1 MSSASRTRIGGRPAT
16 WRVDKRART
25 TQRNRAAI
33 VTAARESFCEIGYG
47 ASTVR
52 DIMRRT
58 DLASG
63 TFYNYYTDKASVLRD
78 IVDEFSARV
87 RHRVHTT
94 RMEAQSLEELL
105 RSAFR
110 ACFELYAEDH
120 FMTTLLARNAGEV
133 RELTS
138 ADVLEPAI
146 AELARDLRTKAAEI
160 ALPDVDVDRVSRAA
174 VALATELGF
183 DMIQQRPVDVDGTTE
198 FVTQLMLG
206 GIERL
211 AAAGARSGGGQRRR
225 AQP

>member
-1 MSSASRTRIGGRPAT
+1 MSDSMAAKTGSRPSA
-16 WRVDKRART
+16 WRLDKRART

-33 VTAARESFCEIGYG
+33 VAAARESFCDVGYG

-78 IVDEFSARV
+78 LIDEFSARI

-94 RMEAQSLEELL
+94 RMEARSLEELL

-110 ACFELYAEDH
+110 ACFEQYAEDR

-138 ADVLEPAI
+138 TSVLEPAI
-146 AELARDLRTKAAEI
+146 AELADDLRAKAAEI

-183 DMIQQRPVDVDGTTE
+183 DMIQQRPIDVDGTTE

-206 GIERL
+206 GVQRL
-211 AAAGARSGGGQRRR
+211 ASARLTRNGRRGGH
-225 AQP
+225 

>member
-1 MSSASRTRIGGRPAT
+1 MGVSPRAKGGRRTAA
-16 WRVDKRART
+16 WRLDKRART

-33 VTAARESFCEIGYG
+33 LAAARESFCEVGYG

-63 TFYNYYTDKASVLRD
+63 TFYNYYTDKASVLHD
-78 IVDEFSARV
+78 LIDEFSARI
-87 RHRVHTT
+87 RHRVHDA
-94 RMEAQSLEELL
+94 RMEAQSLEEML

-110 ACFELYAEDH
+110 ACFELYAEDR
-120 FMTTLLARNAGEV
+120 FMTTLFARNAGEV

-138 ADVLEPAI
+138 ANVLEPAI
-146 AELARDLRTKAAEI
+146 AELARDLRAKAAEI
-160 ALPDVDVDRVSRAA
+160 ALPDVDIDRVSRAA

-183 DMIQQRPVDVDGTTE
+183 HMIQQRPVDVEGTTE
-198 FVTQLMLG
+198 FVTQIMLG

-211 AAAGARSGGGQRRR
+211 GASGARS
-225 AQP
+225 